1 MSGTFR
7 STTGRNDP
15 PRCDTLTVDGHAG
28 RAYNEPM
35 TQPSYP
41 TSGRYIAGVFRDAGE
56 FKAALAD
63 LLAKGFDRA
72 VVSVLADRSTL
83 RDHFDG
89 AIPAAEELADR
100 PDTPRE
106 DLDTGGAVDSAIR
119 FLAEGL
125 SILGVIGAAGAAYAV
140 GGPVGVAA
148 GAGAATEATLEGAL
162 SRTVDASYTERYE
175 RAVRGGGVVCWVH
188 AYSAVEAHAARE
200 ILAEHGGDHVHELDA
215 P

>member
-1 MSGTFR
+1 MA
-7 STTGRNDP
+7 GRN
-15 PRCDTLTVDGHAG
+15 
-28 RAYNEPM
+28 
-35 TQPSYP
+35 YP
-41 TSGRYIAGVFRDAGE
+41 KGGRYVAGVFRDADE

-63 LLAKGFDRA
+63 LLARGFDRA
-72 VVSVLADRSTL
+72 VVSVLADHATL

-89 AIPAAEELADR
+89 AIPAAEELALR

-106 DLDTGGAVDSAIR
+106 DLDTKGAVDAAIR
-119 FLAEGL
+119 VLAEGL

-162 SRTVDASYTERYE
+162 SRTVDASYTERYQ
-175 RAVRGGGVVCWVH
+175 ASVRDGGVVCWVH

-200 ILAEHGGDHVHELDA
+200 ILAAHGGEHVHELDA

>member
-1 MSGTFR
+1 MV
-7 STTGRNDP
+7 
-15 PRCDTLTVDGHAG
+15 TVDRGAG
-28 RAYNEPM
+28 YAYNKTM
-35 TQPSYP
+35 AGQSYP
-41 TSGRYIAGVFRDAGE
+41 KGGRYVAGVFRDAGA
-56 FKAALAD
+56 FKQALAD
-63 LLAKGFDRA
+63 LLARGFDRA
-72 VVSVLADRSTL
+72 VVSVLANHATL

-106 DLDTGGAVDSAIR
+106 DLDTEGAVDTAIR
-119 FLAEGL
+119 FLAEGI

-162 SRTVDASYTERYE
+162 SRTVDTAYTERYE
-175 RAVRGGGVVCWVH
+175 RSVRDGGVVCWVH

-200 ILAEHGGDHVHELDA
+200 ILAEHGGEHVHERDA

>member
-1 MSGTFR
+1 M
-7 STTGRNDP
+7 
-15 PRCDTLTVDGHAG
+15 AG
-28 RAYNEPM
+28 
-35 TQPSYP
+35 QSYP
-41 TSGRYIAGVFRDAGE
+41 KGGRYVAGVFRDADE

-72 VVSVLADRSTL
+72 VVSVLADRATL
-83 RDHFDG
+83 GDHFDG

-106 DLDTGGAVDSAIR
+106 DLDTEGAVDAAIR
-119 FLAEGL
+119 ILAEGL
-125 SILGVIGAAGAAYAV
+125 SILGVIGVAGAAYAV

-148 GAGAATEATLEGAL
+148 GAGAATEATLESAL

-175 RAVRGGGVVCWVH
+175 ASVRGGGVVCWVH
-188 AYSAVEAHAARE
+188 AYSAVEVYVARE
-200 ILAEHGGDHVHELDA
+200 ILAAHGGEHVHELDA